1 MNVLLVDDNRVMR
14 RAVRK
19 ALLASG
25 LPDLNVEEVDNGC
38 DALAKLDQVE
48 PDLILC
54 DWRMPEMNGIELLR
68 ELRSRG
74 DAVKFGF
81 VTMGATEQ
89 MRETATRAGAQ
100 FVIDKIDAAN
110 FRGLLRQTLRSLLPS
125 A

>member
-1 MNVLLVDDNRVMR
+1 LNVLLVDDNRVMR

-25 LPDLNVEEVDNGC
+25 LPDLVVEEVDNGC
-38 DALAKLDQVE
+38 DALAKLDQIE

-54 DWRMPEMNGIELLR
+54 DWRMPEMNGVELLR

-74 DAVKFGF
+74 DDVKFGF

-100 FVIDKIDAAN
+100 FLIDSPLNAAH
-110 FRGLLRQTLRSLLPS
+110 FSSVLQRYF
-125 A
+125 

>member
-19 ALLASG
+19 ALMASG
-25 LPDLNVEEVDNGC
+25 LPDLVVEEVDNGC
-38 DALAKLDQVE
+38 DALAKLEQIE

-54 DWRMPEMNGIELLR
+54 DWRMPEMNGVELLR

-74 DAVKFGF
+74 DRVKFGF
-81 VTMGATEQ
+81 VTQGATEQ

-100 FVIDKIDAAN
+100 FIIDKLDAAN
-110 FRGLLRQTLRSLLPS
+110 FRGLLRQTLHSLLPS

>member
-25 LPDLNVEEVDNGC
+25 LPDLVVEEVDNAC
-38 DALAKLDQVE
+38 DALAKIDQIE

-54 DWRMPEMNGIELLR
+54 DWRMPEMNGVELLR

-74 DAVKFGF
+74 DDVKFGF
-81 VTMGATEQ
+81 VTLGATEQ
-89 MRETATRAGAQ
+89 MRETAARAGAQ
-100 FVIDKIDAAN
+100 FLIDKIDAAN
-110 FRGLLRQTLRSLLPS
+110 FRGLLQRTVHSLLPR

>member
-1 MNVLLVDDNRVMR
+1 LNVLLVDDNRVMR

-25 LPDLNVEEVDNGC
+25 LPDLSVQEVDNGC
-38 DALAKLDQVE
+38 DAIAQLETAA

-54 DWRMPEMNGIELLR
+54 DWHMPEMNGVELLR

-74 DAVKFGF
+74 DDVMFGF

-89 MRETATRAGAQ
+89 MRETARRAGAQ
-100 FVIDKIDAAN
+100 FVIESPLTAAH
-110 FRGLLRQTLRSLLPS
+110 FRGVLENYF
-125 A
+125 

>member
-1 MNVLLVDDNRVMR
+1 LNVLLVDDNRVMR

-25 LPDLNVEEVDNGC
+25 LPDLVVEEVDNGC
-38 DALAKLDQVE
+38 DALAKLEQVE

-54 DWRMPEMNGIELLR
+54 DWRMPEMNGVELLR

-74 DAVKFGF
+74 DDVMFGF

-100 FVIDKIDAAN
+100 FLIDSPLNAAH
-110 FRGLLRQTLRSLLPS
+110 FRGVLQDFF
-125 A
+125 